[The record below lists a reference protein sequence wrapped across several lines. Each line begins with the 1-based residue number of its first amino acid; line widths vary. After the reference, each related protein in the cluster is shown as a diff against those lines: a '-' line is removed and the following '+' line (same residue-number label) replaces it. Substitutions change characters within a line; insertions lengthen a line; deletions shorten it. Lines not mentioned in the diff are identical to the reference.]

1 MTDNLSDFN
10 TITREHSE
18 SEVQDQNLAAK
29 PPSRMNEENRDGK
42 TIRNRGVYPACLEP
56 CRKER
61 SRGGQP
67 GNQNARTHGFY
78 SKSATPEQ
86 QQNMSIAA
94 GMEGLDEEIALLRAK
109 ISAAAED
116 PSQSNFLLSGI
127 SLLSRLLRT
136 REKLGSQQSKGLEQA
151 IANILRNVSPP
162 VAQSMKN
169 IIEKEGKETSS
180 DTDCAA
186 GPKTNPDES
195 PAVSEK
201 ESC

>member
-1 MTDNLSDFN
+1 MTDNLRDFKA
-10 TITREHSE
+10 ITHEHSE
-18 SEVQDQNLAAK
+18 SGVEDQNLAGS
-29 PPSRMNEENRDGK
+29 PPSPMNEENRDGK
-42 TIRNRGVYPACLEP
+42 TIRN
-56 CRKER
+56 
-61 SRGGQP
+61 RGGQP

-109 ISAAAED
+109 ISAATED

-151 IANILRNVSPP
+151 IANVLRNVSPP

-169 IIEKEGKETSS
+169 IIEKEEKETSS

-186 GPKTNPDES
+186 GPKTNPNES
-195 PAVSEK
+195 PAGSEK
-201 ESC
+201 ESY